1 MTDDGHILDDEAA
14 ALFAQLEGIDTSYG
28 ENSLAE
34 SLQSIEREQDEQ
46 CAIIVDLLH
55 QVGRYMDQAG
65 NGDADD
71 SDADALR
78 NILDAVGKLTEFAD
92 EGDNLLVRYSGY
104 SDPEKDTD
112 IVDYELVF
120 KNLRFNKAA
129 LDALVRR
136 QGDEQAAVAVKGEEA
151 FASLARFGIQTL
163 SFVLPGP
170 GQLQQHDMGI
180 TLQIMARFQDA
191 VKSGDPIAFT
201 RGGKPSQIPIIPDEN
216 GVPDANFTMLAAV
229 NGISPESIES
239 VIQKIIKS
247 GIRDRYLSSFEALF
261 SMKGVKDK
269 LVKPPLEVN
278 NLIWLMTADDDTGT
292 TPEQAQV
299 VQLASLA
306 ADSPMDAAS
315 MIQAVY
321 GDDYEKIDSV
331 HLGHRLHASNG
342 LLESVEENPERTRI
356 EKEILG
362 NIETRLDEV
371 RDQVIDDLFSRE
383 RLSASGDGAQEGILG
398 GLSENLRSMVTHTK
412 YRADARKKLRGIVH
426 QDVELSQEE
435 IEALA
440 KDFQTSF
447 EDCQNFV
454 RLLRSCFNADGRFSK
469 RQFADIVS
477 VLIRYEEKVLEF
489 LWNYLQDAI
498 HEDDR
503 IAFLNSLQLL
513 ITRMS
518 QPKKSIGMLLTDFCR
533 DASTVK
539 HSDAKSLMLSSL
551 LVRKYDQALVDVEIS
566 PEEILQIDD
575 SVDVAIANYVVWK
588 IDRDQRQFFEKIQTI
603 HQQLIGAVDK
613 ETESASDLPLAYLLD
628 LEREAYIFFS
638 MVGGLTG
645 RSIILSAVKEYGNP
659 ESIVYQSGNPAMQ
672 ASWFLKLLRVAVRG
686 LARVGQPDDV
696 AVLDMLHQRGPGL
709 AAMDASPEHQ
719 EQIKRILEW
728 ATLSSRI
735 IGDTPESES

>member
-1 MTDDGHILDDEAA
+1 
-14 ALFAQLEGIDTSYG
+14 
-28 ENSLAE
+28 
-34 SLQSIEREQDEQ
+34 
-46 CAIIVDLLH
+46 
-55 QVGRYMDQAG
+55 
-65 NGDADD
+65 
-71 SDADALR
+71 
-78 NILDAVGKLTEFAD
+78 
-92 EGDNLLVRYSGY
+92 
-104 SDPEKDTD
+104 
-112 IVDYELVF
+112 
-120 KNLRFNKAA
+120 
-129 LDALVRR
+129 
-136 QGDEQAAVAVKGEEA
+136 
-151 FASLARFGIQTL
+151 
-163 SFVLPGP
+163 
-170 GQLQQHDMGI
+170 
-180 TLQIMARFQDA
+180 
-191 VKSGDPIAFT
+191 
-201 RGGKPSQIPIIPDEN
+201 
-216 GVPDANFTMLAAV
+216 
-229 NGISPESIES
+229 
-239 VIQKIIKS
+239 
-247 GIRDRYLSSFEALF
+247 
-261 SMKGVKDK
+261 MKGVKDK

-292 TPEQAQV
+292 TAEQAQV

-321 GDDYEKIDSV
+321 GDDYENIDSV
-331 HLGHRLHASNG
+331 HLGHRLSASNG
-342 LLESVEENPERTRI
+342 LLESVEESQDRERI
-356 EKEILG
+356 EKEILN

-383 RLSASGDGAQEGILG
+383 RLSGTGDGVSEGFLG
-398 GLSENLRSMVTHTK
+398 GLNENLRSMVTHTK
-412 YRADARKKLRGIVH
+412 YRADARKKLRRIVH

-435 IEALA
+435 VEALA

-447 EDCQNFV
+447 EDCQNFI
-454 RLLRSCFNADGRFSK
+454 RLLRSCFNAEGRFSK

-498 HEDDR
+498 HEKDR

-533 DASTVK
+533 DAGTVK
-539 HSDAKSLMLSSL
+539 HSDAKALMLCSL

-603 HQQLIGAVDK
+603 HHQLIATVDTQT
-613 ETESASDLPLAYLLD
+613 ETASDLPLAYLLD

-659 ESIVYQSGNPAMQ
+659 ESIVYQSGDPAVQ
-672 ASWFLKLLRVAVRG
+672 APQFLKLLRVAVRG

-709 AAMDASPEHQ
+709 AAMDASPAHQ
-719 EQIKRILEW
+719 EQVKRILEW
-728 ATLSSRI
+728 ATLSGKI
-735 IGDTPESES
+735 IGENL